1 MLGFYKGTLILSLP
15 SLDGIMVIK
24 FVVVALLLVII
35 FSLGSAMVYMVKDR
49 GRSTR
54 ALKALT
60 FRIGLS
66 LALFALLI
74 IGYYVGIIT
83 PDTFVPR

>member
-1 MLGFYKGTLILSLP
+1 
-15 SLDGIMVIK
+15 MVIK

-54 ALKALT
+54 TLKALT

-74 IGYYVGIIT
+74 IGYYAGIIT